1 MVAKISNLD
10 DLKSKLAPF
19 CRQHSVARLEVF
31 GSVARG
37 EADAESDLDLLITFQ
52 PGVQPGLEFYLLPD
66 EIERIVGRKVDL
78 LTRRSVERDGNYIRR
93 RGILD
98 SALEIYA
105 G

>member
-19 CRQHSVARLEVF
+19 CRQH
-31 GSVARG
+31 SVARG